1 MNTERKSSCVKCQ
14 IIASNYFHIEWKH
27 MFCCHP
33 RHIKYSNFPV
43 KNWVSFPGPF
53 RTSWLVWC
61 LSKTLLTFVY
71 MCIYTHIAVLIYNST
86 FSFQYWLKKV
96 NSIKGKKKKKK
107 KEVPKPPSQPTAD
120 TAKKQQVSGQPPY
133 RFPLVLFQQS
143 VALQS
148 IVSPSQ
154 AVFSLGKCG
163 LLFSIWFSFYKT
175 SVNEQAMRQTYTIQ

>member
-1 MNTERKSSCVKCQ
+1 M
-14 IIASNYFHIEWKH
+14 
-27 MFCCHP
+27 
-33 RHIKYSNFPV
+33 
-43 KNWVSFPGPF
+43 VS
-53 RTSWLVWC
+53 LMLQQNVADI
-61 LSKTLLTFVY
+61 
-71 MCIYTHIAVLIYNST
+71 CIYVYLYTYSGPYLQFNILLSVLA
-86 FSFQYWLKKV
+86 LKSEF
-96 NSIKGKKKKKK
+96 NQGEKKKKK